1 MMRNYISRLLIVT
14 ICTIVLSMLAYMLTI
29 YSIKEY
35 IPEVKANHQLFKGTN
50 NNYNV
55 LLLGTS
61 RMKNGLDPLVI
72 DSITGFS
79 TYNAAVS
86 GSSAIEANMI
96 LQAYLVN
103 NPPPK
108 TVFLT
113 ADVILISSKKNV
125 TVPVAYITC
134 TDVPKIRSTL
144 VDGGMPLGLYDI
156 VPFLKLSEMTDLYRM
171 SCVRGLLRLFSKQT
185 PTSKRNNGFINNYIT
200 TIKKDKPNAKK
211 EMPVNV
217 KCVKALDELISTCR
231 QHNIKLVFVYAP
243 EYKHYYTC
251 NVTNLKEVM
260 GVYEERAVKYGI
272 PFLRYDS
279 LDICFEG
286 KYFKDNSHLNA
297 KGAYLYSTIFA
308 NDILN
313 KTAIYRP

>member
-50 NNYNV
+50 NNYNI

-61 RMKNGLDPLVI
+61 RMRNGLDPHVI
-72 DSITGFS
+72 DSITGLS
-79 TYNAAVS
+79 TYNAAVP
-86 GSSAIEANMI
+86 GSNAIEANMI
-96 LQAYLVN
+96 LQSYLVN
-103 NPPPK
+103 NLPPQM
-108 TVFLT
+108 VCLS
-113 ADVILISSKKNV
+113 ADVILISSKKNISL
-125 TVPVAYITC
+125 PAAYVTC

-171 SCVRGLLRLFSKQT
+171 SCLEGLLRHLGKQKQT
-185 PTSKRNNGFINNYIT
+185 SNRNNGFINSDTSSIA
-200 TIKKDKPNAKK
+200 KDKPNAKK
-211 EMPVNV
+211 QMPLNV

-279 LDICFEG
+279 LDICLEG

>member
-1 MMRNYISRLLIVT
+1 MMRNYIGRLLIVT
-14 ICTIVLSMLAYMLTI
+14 ICIIVLSTLAYMLTI
-29 YSIKEY
+29 YSVKEY

-50 NNYNV
+50 NNYDI

-61 RMKNGLDPLVI
+61 RMKNGLDPYVI
-72 DSITGFS
+72 DSITGLS
-79 TYNAAVS
+79 TYNAAVG

-134 TDVPKIRSTL
+134 TDVPIIRSTL
-144 VDGGMPLGLYDI
+144 VEGGMPLGLYDI
-156 VPFLKLSEMTDLYRM
+156 IPFLKLSEMTDWYRM
-171 SCVRGLLRLFSKQT
+171 SCVRGILRLISKQT
-185 PTSKRNNGFINNYIT
+185 QTSNRNNGFINRYIT
-200 TIKKDKPNAKK
+200 PIKKEQPNAKK
-211 EMPVNV
+211 HMPVNV
-217 KCVKALDELISTCR
+217 KCVKALDQLISTCR

-251 NVTNLKEVM
+251 NVTNRKEVM
-260 GVYEERAVKYGI
+260 DVYKERAVKYDI
-272 PFLRYDS
+272 PFLQYDS
-279 LDICFEG
+279 LEICFEG

-297 KGAYLYSTIFA
+297 KGAHLYSTIFA
-308 NDILN
+308 NDILH
-313 KTAIYRP
+313 KAIVHRP